1 MYIGDAAS
9 VFTLHAAALQGLAA
23 GVLCDALYIGM
34 DGQFLLRGF
43 VHLGHAD
50 KNLVAYSKT
59 VMGITNPIPCQIPR
73 HDGTLHAKNLHADG
87 LVGNS
92 NDASLYH
99 APLPDTVLAVG
110 IGAEIEK
117 LALAHHGFAAAG
129 NHTAALGVDT
139 EDDKVDFCAQHVAQQ
154 FHLADSHAVG
164 IVGRTG
170 SNHHFFEGDDNAEA
184 VVVHDCNRL
193 AAVGLLDAAQRRGE
207 DAPCAVGVVDLV
219 PCGGFAGIL
228 GFDFVAAFNG
238 QHWGICFVSAAGR
251 GSLGRLFFFDR
262 DRNGRILKTHR
273 FGNRQIGGENVIVH
287 FHEESPFRFQ
297 VLL

>member
-1 MYIGDAAS
+1 
-9 VFTLHAAALQGLAA
+9 
-23 GVLCDALYIGM
+23 
-34 DGQFLLRGF
+34 
-43 VHLGHAD
+43 
-50 KNLVAYSKT
+50 
-59 VMGITNPIPCQIPR
+59 MGITNPIPCQIPR
-73 HDGTLHAKNLHADG
+73 HDRTLHAKYLHADG

-99 APLPDTVLAVG
+99 APLPDAVLTVG
-110 IGAEIEK
+110 IWAKIEK
-117 LALAHHGFAAAG
+117 LAFAHHGFAAAG
-129 NHTAALGVDT
+129 DHTAALGVNA
-139 EDDKVDFCAQHVAQQ
+139 ENNKVDFCAQHVAQQ

-193 AAVGLLDAAQRRGE
+193 AAVGLLDASQRCGE

-219 PCGGFAGIL
+219 PGSSFAGIR
-228 GFDFVAAFNG
+228 GFNLIAAFNG
-238 QHWGICFVSAAGR
+238 QHRGICFASAAGR

-262 DRNGRILKTHR
+262 GGNGCILKLHK
-273 FGNRQIGGENVIVH
+273 FGDRQVGSKNVTVH

-297 VLL
+297 VLLL